1 MVSMQQVNDFA
12 HKWLTLYKA
21 DSTTE
26 GMVTEGFADDC
37 FALEF
42 EMDTGKGFITA
53 FSEDAFKHVD
63 TLLTVIDDVM
73 NAYLL
78 GSAIFSKWRGIT
90 HWWNEELLAEDN
102 RKWFITALSRL
113 ADITGDT
120 LIPEVL
126 VPGFRGTV
134 QKIRIESDNVCFG
147 PCPESEEEV
156 EQHLTINNKGRVW
169 FSGYNFGH
177 GKHVKARSQR
187 IAVDAQQ
194 AQRILDIVGRYFM
207 NYNPC
212 IIMDVGSWNMTI
224 TNTDG
229 KEFKFFGALCSDFE
243 VDGEDLS
250 DSIRDLT
257 GMQDL
262 FVFDANGKPD
272 KIERMTVD
280 YHKVQTF
287 RHKPRFEDG
296 PGQLLWDYTEK
307 LVIDRATETIQFTRN
322 IGTGC
327 SVTHS
332 CYVQEGV
339 PDLLDRFDADELLIG
354 APGVPEDLV
363 ENSDLKIEFTI
374 TLDMKK
380 GPQHTCTGYYDC
392 FDLPEGWAAVME
404 DIWEF
409 VSFYGF
415 VGDMFDPDTYKQRRR
430 RANELIFVYVTF
442 DEYGKEYCYLADED
456 IYYPGSKVTVP
467 VGIEGR
473 ESTAKVARIEYFP
486 KEKAP
491 FPLDKIKR
499 IKPVRE

>member
-1 MVSMQQVNDFA
+1 M
-12 HKWLTLYKA
+12 
-21 DSTTE
+21 
-26 GMVTEGFADDC
+26 
-37 FALEF
+37 
-42 EMDTGKGFITA
+42 
-53 FSEDAFKHVD
+53 
-63 TLLTVIDDVM
+63 
-73 NAYLL
+73 
-78 GSAIFSKWRGIT
+78 
-90 HWWNEELLAEDN
+90 
-102 RKWFITALSRL
+102 
-113 ADITGDT
+113 
-120 LIPEVL
+120 
-126 VPGFRGTV
+126 
-134 QKIRIESDNVCFG
+134 
-147 PCPESEEEV
+147 
-156 EQHLTINNKGRVW
+156 
-169 FSGYNFGH
+169 
-177 GKHVKARSQR
+177 
-187 IAVDAQQ
+187 
-194 AQRILDIVGRYFM
+194 
-207 NYNPC
+207 
-212 IIMDVGSWNMTI
+212 
-224 TNTDG
+224 
-229 KEFKFFGALCSDFE
+229 
-243 VDGEDLS
+243 
-250 DSIRDLT
+250 
-257 GMQDL
+257 
-262 FVFDANGKPD
+262 
-272 KIERMTVD
+272 
-280 YHKVQTF
+280 
-287 RHKPRFEDG
+287 
-296 PGQLLWDYTEK
+296 WDYTEK

-363 ENSDLKIEFTI
+363 ENPDLKIEFTI

>member
-42 EMDTGKGFITA
+42 EMDTGKGFI
-53 FSEDAFKHVD
+53 SEDAFKHVD
-63 TLLTVIDDVM
+63 ALLTVIDDVM

-280 YHKVQTF
+280 YHKVQTL